1 MGNRRRPRIAIAVEP
16 VILAD
21 ALAQVLRHADVDDIV
36 VDLRSADHVDAALV
50 TIGLPGHPDAEV
62 VIELPD
68 APGGT
73 GTAGV
78 RVHGRSASVQVQSL
92 ADVLRLLDDY
102 CPGPSPRT

>member
-1 MGNRRRPRIAIAVEP
+1 MGNRRRPRIAIVVEP

-21 ALAQVLRHADVDDIV
+21 ALAEVLRQADVDDL
-36 VDLRSADHVDAALV
+36 VDLREPVDAALV
-50 TIGLPGHPDAEV
+50 TTGLPDHPDAEV

-68 APGGT
+68 APCGT

-78 RVHGRSASVQVQSL
+78 HVHGRSASVHVQSL